1 MENEENVGNDIN
13 VENVKNAI
21 DIEFAYNTMIYIERQ
36 KARKMS
42 QL

>member
-21 DIEFAYNTMIYIERQ
+21 DIEFAYSAMIYIERQ